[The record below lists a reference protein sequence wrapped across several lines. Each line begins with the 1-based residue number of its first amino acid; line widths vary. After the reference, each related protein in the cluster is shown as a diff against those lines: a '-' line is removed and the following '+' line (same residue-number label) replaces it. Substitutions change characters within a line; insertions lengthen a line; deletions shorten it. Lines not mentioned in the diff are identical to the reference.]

1 MNNEINRRDF
11 MKLSVASIMT
21 ASVTLNLG
29 NTAFATTASE
39 NPKDVLKNFF
49 ESFSPTDHESW
60 VNYFASSVYGY
71 YREFAQNAF
80 NQAKRLGLLD
90 IDKAELLYAEKVNN
104 VYAPKYYEFNR
115 YYDSGTNYAC
125 YKTITDMETETG
137 EYFGNGTN
145 FSLVLMIREA
155 SGWKIGGICKCPRDL
170 GSVPAGVTVSRQS
183 YGFVSYQS
191 QPDYIKVKDEKGAVK
206 NVAFSTYLKNVT
218 YNEIGNMGY
227 YDEAIKANV
236 AYKSSYQTKP
246 AITNAINA
254 VDGKKLVS
262 SGGQLF
268 FTSYFAGSSNTDGKN
283 SGRLR
288 QNGSN
293 YLASTKSYTYTEIL
307 HYYYDN
313 SSYNNPSVGIVKI
326 N

>member
-11 MKLSVASIMT
+11 MRLSAASIMT

-29 NTAFATTASE
+29 NTAFATAASE
-39 NPKDVLKNFF
+39 DPKDVLKNFF
-49 ESFSPTDHESW
+49 ESFSPADHESW

-145 FSLVLMIREA
+145 FSLVLMIQES
-155 SGWKIGGICKCPRDL
+155 SGWKIGGICKCPRNL

-183 YGFVSYQS
+183 YGFV
-191 QPDYIKVKDEKGAVK
+191 
-206 NVAFSTYLKNVT
+206 
-218 YNEIGNMGY
+218 
-227 YDEAIKANV
+227 
-236 AYKSSYQTKP
+236 SYQTKP

-262 SGGQLF
+262 SDGQLF
-268 FTSYFAGSSNTDGKN
+268 FTSYFAGSSNADGKN

-307 HYYYDN
+307 HYYYDK

>member
-218 YNEIGNMGY
+218 YNEIGNM
-227 YDEAIKANV
+227 EI
-236 AYKSSYQTKP
+236 
-246 AITNAINA
+246 
-254 VDGKKLVS
+254 
-262 SGGQLF
+262 
-268 FTSYFAGSSNTDGKN
+268 
-283 SGRLR
+283 GR
-288 QNGSN
+288 
-293 YLASTKSYTYTEIL
+293 A
-307 HYYYDN
+307 H
-313 SSYNNPSVGIVKI
+313 V
-326 N
+326 

>member
-60 VNYFASSVYGY
+60 VNYFASSV
-71 YREFAQNAF
+71 
-80 NQAKRLGLLD
+80 
-90 IDKAELLYAEKVNN
+90 
-104 VYAPKYYEFNR
+104 
-115 YYDSGTNYAC
+115 
-125 YKTITDMETETG
+125 
-137 EYFGNGTN
+137 
-145 FSLVLMIREA
+145 
-155 SGWKIGGICKCPRDL
+155 
-170 GSVPAGVTVSRQS
+170 
-183 YGFVSYQS
+183 
-191 QPDYIKVKDEKGAVK
+191 DEKGAVK

-227 YDEAIKANV
+227 YDEAIKANVMAIKMCGWWAHAAGYRSAEGCDIKYGDV

>member
-60 VNYFASSVYGY
+60 VNYFASSVYG
-71 YREFAQNAF
+71 
-80 NQAKRLGLLD
+80 D
-90 IDKAELLYAEKVNN
+90 
-104 VYAPKYYEFNR
+104 
-115 YYDSGTNYAC
+115 
-125 YKTITDMETETG
+125 
-137 EYFGNGTN
+137 
-145 FSLVLMIREA
+145 
-155 SGWKIGGICKCPRDL
+155 
-170 GSVPAGVTVSRQS
+170 
-183 YGFVSYQS
+183 
-191 QPDYIKVKDEKGAVK
+191 
-206 NVAFSTYLKNVT
+206 
-218 YNEIGNMGY
+218 
-227 YDEAIKANV
+227 V

>member
-1 MNNEINRRDF
+1 M
-11 MKLSVASIMT
+11 
-21 ASVTLNLG
+21 
-29 NTAFATTASE
+29 
-39 NPKDVLKNFF
+39 PY
-49 ESFSPTDHESW
+49 W
-60 VNYFASSVYGY
+60 
-71 YREFAQNAF
+71 
-80 NQAKRLGLLD
+80 
-90 IDKAELLYAEKVNN
+90 
-104 VYAPKYYEFNR
+104 
-115 YYDSGTNYAC
+115 
-125 YKTITDMETETG
+125 
-137 EYFGNGTN
+137 
-145 FSLVLMIREA
+145 
-155 SGWKIGGICKCPRDL
+155 
-170 GSVPAGVTVSRQS
+170 QS

-236 AYKSSYQTKP
+236 MAIKMCGWWAHAAGYRSAEGCDIKYGDVAYKSSYQTKP

-268 FTSYFAGSSNTDGKN
+268 FTSYFAGSSNTEGKN

>member
-104 VYAPKYYEFNR
+104 VY
-115 YYDSGTNYAC
+115 
-125 YKTITDMETETG
+125 
-137 EYFGNGTN
+137 
-145 FSLVLMIREA
+145 
-155 SGWKIGGICKCPRDL
+155 
-170 GSVPAGVTVSRQS
+170 
-183 YGFVSYQS
+183 
-191 QPDYIKVKDEKGAVK
+191 
-206 NVAFSTYLKNVT
+206 
-218 YNEIGNMGY
+218 
-227 YDEAIKANV
+227 
-236 AYKSSYQTKP
+236 
-246 AITNAINA
+246 
-254 VDGKKLVS
+254 
-262 SGGQLF
+262 
-268 FTSYFAGSSNTDGKN
+268 
-283 SGRLR
+283 
-288 QNGSN
+288 
-293 YLASTKSYTYTEIL
+293 TYTEIL